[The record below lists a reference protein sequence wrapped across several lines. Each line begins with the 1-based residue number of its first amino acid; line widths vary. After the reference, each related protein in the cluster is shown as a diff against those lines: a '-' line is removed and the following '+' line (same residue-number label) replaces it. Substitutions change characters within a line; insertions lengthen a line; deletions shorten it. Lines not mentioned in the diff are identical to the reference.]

1 MSRSDRVI
9 GIALGVF
16 VGVVAV
22 LLFVFI
28 GSSGSI
34 DAPSLDSK
42 AAHTRQDD
50 TGGAGGAGGAG
61 GQEAK
66 PAKDDGG
73 KG

>member
-42 AAHTRQDD
+42 TAHTRQDD
-50 TGGAGGAGGAG
+50 TGAPGGAGGR
-61 GQEAK
+61 EAE
-66 PAKDDGG
+66 PAPDDGG